1 MSRTDLPLRTV
12 LSLEPLAE
20 GLGVSKAARG
30 NTGFVR
36 AYEKAGK
43 LSALSAGWQA
53 KRKAFIARHLAQ
65 AVAGGEVWFDAE
77 GRPTRR
83 HLALAMWAFS
93 PAPGDLA
100 KVAARGPVK
109 RRGPVD
115 RAAVIAEID
124 ALLEAMPDPNTRGV
138 MAGVYGSKFY
148 REPPKGA
155 PSWHASDALLTDML
169 VLARIRARRAG
180 RPNPWDPRL
189 DESFRWVHEAVR
201 SEMPD
206 AVERAIEAG
215 AVAPLSYVGA
225 GQYGIVICDSKGK
238 AFKVARGEA
247 GTERAKLHR
256 QSLRDEW
263 EFFRFAGTLPA
274 IRHRVA
280 KAYGY
285 DEAAGVLIR
294 ECVQVKESR
303 GASWGK
309 GNRITDLHNL
319 IAKAMRPYG
328 FRAPEFKEDSY
339 VMHPK
344 RGLVL
349 VDAGFAS
356 RDIGWSNARRARE
369 LLRGDSPVDQY
380 EPSSVVH
387 GLRMDAGTDMPA
399 GVAEKLAG
407 RLEAM
412 YPRVNPVDPYWEDP
426 ADPGPHLEVK
436 RVKGG
441 FEVVGEDRYGTK
453 VELLA
458 DTREKAEAIRSLF
471 KAVPNEEDFARY
483 MRQILT
489 GKLEAPPEPAYHVTW
504 ASRLPAIARRGLVP
518 VQPMVRG
525 KMGRGGYVGHRDGKL
540 YLTSKAGIG
549 YWQRKADEAQPGEA
563 VVVLR
568 VPLAKAR
575 KVDGLGSK
583 AAGAPA
589 WYVDRTIAPH
599 EIHIL
604 DHGRWKPIA

>member
-1 MSRTDLPLRTV
+1 MSRTDLSLRTV

-20 GLGVSKAARG
+20 GLGVSAVARG
-30 NTGFVR
+30 KAGFVR

-43 LSALSAGWQA
+43 LSALSDGWQR
-53 KRKAFIARHLAQ
+53 KRKAFIARHLAG
-65 AVAGGEVWFDAE
+65 AVSGGEVWFDAE

-93 PAPGDLA
+93 PAPADLA
-100 KVAARGPVK
+100 KAAH
-109 RRGPVD
+109 
-115 RAAVIAEID
+115 
-124 ALLEAMPDPNTRGV
+124 
-138 MAGVYGSKFY
+138 
-148 REPPKGA
+148 RE
-155 PSWHASDALLTDML
+155 
-169 VLARIRARRAG
+169 
-180 RPNPWDPRL
+180 NPWDPRL

-201 SEMPD
+201 AEMPD
-206 AVERAIEAG
+206 AVERAIAAG

-256 QSLRDEW
+256 QSLRNEW
-263 EFFRFAGTLPA
+263 DFFRFAGTLPA
-274 IRHRVA
+274 IRDRVA

-294 ECVQVKESR
+294 ECVQSKDR
-303 GASWGK
+303 GSSWGK
-309 GNRITDLHNL
+309 SNRIIDLHNL
-319 IAKAMRPYG
+319 ISKAMRPYG
-328 FRAPEFKEDSY
+328 FRSPEFKEDSY

-369 LLRGDSPVDQY
+369 LLRGDPPVDKY

-387 GLRMDAGTDMPA
+387 GLRMDAGAEMPA

-412 YPRVNPVDPYWEDP
+412 YARENPVDPYWEDP

-436 RVKGG
+436 PVKGG
-441 FEVVGEDRYGTK
+441 FKVVGEDRYGTK
-453 VELLA
+453 VDLLA
-458 DTREKAEAIRSLF
+458 DTRKKAEAIRSLF
-471 KAVPNEEDFARY
+471 KAVPNEKDFARY

-489 GKLEAPPEPAYHVTW
+489 GKLEAPAQAAYHVTW

-549 YWQRKADEAQPGEA
+549 YWQRKAGQAQPGAETI
-563 VVVLR
+563 VLR
-568 VPLAKAR
+568 VPLAKAKR
-575 KVDGLGSK
+575 VDGLGSK

-589 WYVDRTIAPH
+589 WYVKETIAPH

-604 DHGRWKPIA
+604 DHGRWKLIA